1 MLQDILEFKGEWRS
15 YQANVL
21 KHFAQYA
28 ENEKIH
34 IVAAPGSGKTTL
46 GIELFRR
53 QNKPTLILV
62 PTVPI
67 RDQWVHR
74 IKEAFLKDAQ
84 AAQQYIS
91 VNLKEPKLLT
101 VATYQALHSAISQY
115 SGALSEEQEAFTPEE
130 TVDFQNFDL
139 VQAMQKI
146 KLGTICLDECHH
158 LRREWW
164 NALEAFKASFP
175 KLFTVALTATP
186 PYDAEPE
193 EWARYIQMC
202 GEPDAQITV
211 PELVK
216 AGVLCP
222 HQDYV
227 YFNYPTVLENADI
240 LRFYKVRNEK
250 IRALLGDKH
259 LLSLIQGHRF
269 FEKEASAEV
278 LLETPEYLSALLIY
292 LEANGIKTPARY
304 KRLLRAKRLEH
315 MNPKWMEIL
324 LNYLLFED
332 RENLESEK
340 AYLDA
345 LQKDLKASGL
355 ISQRHVTL
363 QMTKNLE
370 KTLVQSL
377 GKIDSVKTIAEHEYK
392 SMGSALRML
401 ILTDYV
407 YKEYETAIGN
417 PAVPIQKMG
426 VLPFFEVLRRDFQKK
441 GLSQK
446 LGVLCGSMVIVPK
459 VAAEKL
465 CQESSLAE
473 RLSLH
478 PVGAVTDYVEIR
490 LQGDKH
496 KLVNITTALFE
507 AGEIEILIGTKALL
521 GEGWDAPSVNSLVLA
536 SVVGSYMLSNQMR
549 GRAIRTKQ
557 GQPQKTSNIWH
568 LVTLQPEDT
577 SIQADCREN
586 IDFATLCRRSEHF
599 LGVHYEKDTIENGIE
614 RFSAIEY
621 PFTPYHVDRTN
632 QKMLELSE
640 NRAALSAHWMRA
652 LPTTEQI
659 EVVRETTLSKK
670 TIPRFVFWDTVREFL
685 GLSAFDFLS
694 MLANKI
700 LFGNKRSVYVLCII
714 GLFVLLP
721 LYLVRLL
728 RLGNP
733 EKRLMRCGNGLLKAL
748 QQSKKLQA
756 KDCFLE
762 IEKEKDFAYS
772 IALRGGT
779 SRDKHLF
786 ASSMKELFAV
796 IENQRYILYVP
807 RHKYGRDGYFAMP
820 NCFSNRKEDANLF
833 AACMK
838 PFLGECKPIYTRN
851 EAGRKI
857 LLQARRY
864 AVANE
869 EQRCKTREKI
879 KGALE

>member
-15 YQANVL
+15 YQADVL
-21 KHFAQYA
+21 AHFAQYA

-53 QNKPTLILV
+53 KNKPTLILV

-67 RDQWVHR
+67 RDQWVSR
-74 IKEAFLKDAQ
+74 IKEAFLKEPKDAE
-84 AAQQYIS
+84 QYIS
-91 VNLKEPKLLT
+91 ANLKEPKLLT
-101 VATYQALHSAISQY
+101 VATYQALHSAVSQY
-115 SGALSEEQEAFTPEE
+115 SGALGAEQDAFAPNEL
-130 TVDFQNFDL
+130 VDFTNFDL
-139 VQAMQKI
+139 VRAMKKI

-175 KLFTVALTATP
+175 NLFTVALTATP

-193 EWARYIQMC
+193 EWARYMQMC
-202 GEPDAQITV
+202 GDADAQITV

-227 YFNYPTVLENADI
+227 YFNYPTLLENADI
-240 LRFYKVRNEK
+240 LRFYKVRNQK
-250 IRALLGDKH
+250 IQELLGDKQ
-259 LLSLIQGHRF
+259 LLSLVQRHRF
-269 FEKEASAEV
+269 FEKHAKADT

-292 LEANGIKTPARY
+292 LEANGIKTSARY
-304 KRLLRAKRLEH
+304 KRMLRAKHLER

-340 AYLDA
+340 AYLNA
-345 LQKDLKASGL
+345 LEKDLKGCGL
-355 ISQRHVTL
+355 LSQHRVTL
-363 QMTKNLE
+363 QMTKALE

-377 GKIDSVKTIAEHEYK
+377 GKIESVQTIAEHEYK
-392 SMGSALRML
+392 TMGSALRML

-407 YKEYETAIGN
+407 YKEYESAIGN
-417 PAVPIQKMG
+417 TAVPIQKMG
-426 VLPFFEVLRRDFQKK
+426 VVPFFEVLRRDFAKK
-441 GLSQK
+441 GLPQK
-446 LGVLCGSMVIVPK
+446 LGVLCGSFVVVPK
-459 VAAEKL
+459 AAAEKL
-465 CQESSLAE
+465 VQSSEFAE
-473 RLSLH
+473 KLSFH
-478 PVGAVTDYVEIR
+478 SVGTVTEYVEIC

-496 KLVNITTALFE
+496 KLVNLVTALFE
-507 AGEIEILIGTKALL
+507 AGEIEVLIGTKALL
-521 GEGWDAPSVNSLVLA
+521 GEGWDAPSVNTLVLA

-577 SIQADCREN
+577 SINADFREN
-586 IDFATLCRRSEHF
+586 PDFATLCRRSEHF
-599 LGVHYEKDTIENGIE
+599 LGVHYENDTIETGIE
-614 RFSAIEY
+614 RFSTIEY
-621 PFTPYHVDRTN
+621 PFSPYHVDRTN
-632 QKMLELSE
+632 QKMLSLSE
-640 NRAALSAHWMRA
+640 HREALYAHWMRA
-652 LPTTEQI
+652 LPKTEKM
-659 EVVRETTLSKK
+659 EVVRENELRRK
-670 TIPRFVFWDTVREFL
+670 TIPRFVFWDAVREFL
-685 GLSAFDFLS
+685 GLSVLDFLG
-694 MLANKI
+694 MLANKM
-700 LFGNKRSVYVLCII
+700 LFGNQRSVYILGCI
-714 GLFVLLP
+714 GLFILLP
-721 LYLVRLL
+721 VFLVRFL
-728 RLGNP
+728 RLGNS

-748 QQSKKLQA
+748 QQSKKLQT
-756 KDCFLE
+756 KEVYLE
-762 IEKEKDFAYS
+762 TQKEKDFAYS

-786 ASSMKELFAV
+786 ASSMQELFAV

-807 RHKYGRDGYFAMP
+807 RHKYGRDGYFAVP
-820 NCFSNRKEDANLF
+820 TCFSSRKEDANAF

-851 EAGRKI
+851 EAGRK
-857 LLQARRY
+857 LLLRARRY

-869 EQRCKTREKI
+869 ENRCKTREKI